1 MVVDFA
7 SFLEMSPTDIYN
19 DWLAYIQ
26 SRDPLLKD
34 VGPATFNS
42 ILAEAVASQFWVFI
56 QLLKKKVK
64 DSSILTATGAPLS
77 AIVLAM
83 LPEGRYPGV
92 RASGVMKFSRTSAAL
107 YDIVIPAGTLCA
119 MTTEAGQ
126 LIKFQTTEA
135 TTMVTGQT
143 LAYAAAAALNIGNE
157 GNVANNTIKTILS
170 PVIGISNCTN
180 DAPFTGGTDQ
190 EADEDLRKRAL
201 YTIWVTGKAT
211 VPLVQEHV
219 AGVEGVREVKVE
231 TLGQGDVLLVVDSE
245 GGIGDPE
252 PAIGNMI
259 RENLAAGCTAPGV
272 LGASLRDAAD
282 SFQIGDCSGG
292 LVWVR
297 TLQFLAEE
305 TVVPFVYQTPG
316 GVNQNGT
323 ITFPAGSAAGY
334 TARATLAAENALAAK
349 ILSSSYAGI
358 LSFDLFMG
366 LGTYPFLWVAP
377 ELQAVDIALEL
388 VLTPTPEVGLLTSIE
403 ASLTAALAAYR
414 IGDQLE
420 FADLVKYIY
429 IDYTTGRAFSGI
441 DDVSSFEVTCKGETI
456 TGFGQKI
463 TMDDDERCEP
473 GDINATEA

>member
-7 SFLEMSPTDIYN
+7 SFLEMSATDIYN
-19 DWLAYIQ
+19 DWISYIQ
-26 SRDPLLKD
+26 SRDPALKD
-34 VGPATFNS
+34 TGKATFNS
-42 ILAEAVASQFWVFI
+42 ILAEAVASQFWVYL
-56 QLLKKKVK
+56 QLLKKKVE
-64 DSSILTATGAPLS
+64 DSSILTATGSALS

-83 LPEGRYPGV
+83 LPEGRYAGTK
-92 RASGVMKFSRTSAAL
+92 ASGALKFSRGTAAT
-107 YDIVIPAGTLCA
+107 YDITIPAGTLCA
-119 MTTEAGQ
+119 MTSEDGQ
-126 LIKFQTTEA
+126 QIKFQTTEA
-135 TTMVTGQT
+135 TTLLTGAT
-143 LAYAAAAALNIGNE
+143 SAYAAAEALNAGND
-157 GNVANNTIKTILS
+157 GNVDTGTITIILT
-170 PVIGISNCTN
+170 PIIGITNCTN

-245 GGIGDPE
+245 GGVAEPEAAIGD
-252 PAIGNMI
+252 MI
-259 RENLAAGCTAPGV
+259 EENLAAGCTAPGV

-292 LVWVR
+292 QVWVR

-323 ITFPAGSAAGY
+323 ITFPAGSVAGY
-334 TARATLAAENALAAK
+334 TAKATLAAEDALAAK
-349 ILSSSYAGI
+349 ILSSSYAGA

-388 VLTPTPEVGLLTSIE
+388 VLTTTPEVGLLASIE
-403 ASLTAALAAYR
+403 ASLTAALGAYK

-429 IDYTTGRAFSGI
+429 IDYTTGSAFSGI
-441 DDVSSFEVTCKGETI
+441 DDVSSFEITCKGSTI
-456 TGFGQKI
+456 SGFGQSI
-463 TMDDDERCEP
+463 AIDEDERCEP
-473 GDINATEA
+473 GDINPTEA

>member
-1 MVVDFA
+1 
-7 SFLEMSPTDIYN
+7 
-19 DWLAYIQ
+19 
-26 SRDPLLKD
+26 
-34 VGPATFNS
+34 
-42 ILAEAVASQFWVFI
+42 
-56 QLLKKKVK
+56 
-64 DSSILTATGAPLS
+64 
-77 AIVLAM
+77 
-83 LPEGRYPGV
+83 
-92 RASGVMKFSRTSAAL
+92 MKFSRPTAAL

-143 LAYAAAAALNIGNE
+143 LAYAAAAAMNIGNE
-157 GNVANNTIKTILS
+157 GNVANNTIKTILT
-170 PVIGISNCTN
+170 PIIGISNCTN

-245 GGIGDPE
+245 GGTGAPE

-272 LGASLRDAAD
+272 LGASLRDAGD

-292 LVWVR
+292 QVWVR

-305 TVVPFVYQTPG
+305 TVVPFVYQTPR

-334 TARATLAAENALAAK
+334 TAKATLAAENALAAK
-349 ILSSSYAGI
+349 ILSSSYAGA

-377 ELQAVDIALEL
+377 ELQTVDIALEL
-388 VLTPTPEVGLLTSIE
+388 VLTATPEVGLLNNIR

-414 IGDQLE
+414 IADPLE

-429 IDYTTGRAFSGI
+429 VDYATGRAFSGI
-441 DDVSSFEVTCKGETI
+441 DDVSSFGITCKGETI
-456 TGFGQKI
+456 TGFGQSI
-463 TMDDDERCEP
+463 EIDGDERVKP
-473 GDINATEA
+473 GDIMPG